1 MEAQTTTSYPS
12 RDQTLQREEE
22 EEDGEGEE
30 IKQHPSMPP
39 TPQDFEKG
47 TNKTP
52 ELQTAVE
59 KESYYVTGFHLVVL
73 MGCLTLVTFLILLD
87 VSIIATVRLAIKI
100 YLLHKKTL
108 SMADNVCLSLGHPPY
123 HERLPLSPRCRMVWC
138 SVSTCEVR
146 TSMLTFRSRC

>member
-1 MEAQTTTSYPS
+1 MEAQTTITYPS
-12 RDQTLQREEE
+12 RDQTLQREEVE
-22 EEDGEGEE
+22 EEGGGGGGGEE
-30 IKQHPSMPP
+30 IKQHPSMPS

-59 KESYYVTGFHLVVL
+59 KESYYITGFHLVVL

-100 YLLHKKTL
+100 YVLHKKNCQWLTM
-108 SMADNVCLSLGHPPY
+108 SVCL
-123 HERLPLSPRCRMVWC
+123 
-138 SVSTCEVR
+138 
-146 TSMLTFRSRC
+146 